1 MAKILISW
9 LGVEKDMLDDKLAN
23 TNGPTWNFYK
33 YYYKDFKINQHILL
47 VTTNMLQRAK
57 HFMRQATDY
66 FGYNIKISPV
76 EITGVHYDLAEI
88 KTKVENILM
97 QYSDNQIFIFFS
109 TGSAIMKIAWY
120 LLHTSLG
127 LDTQVLQI
135 IRKEESQSPDKPDLF
150 ILDFEKSSVPYSVLI
165 REQNLKESQTKQKHL
180 PIITKSLEQI
190 YDKAKQVA
198 QTDSISVL
206 ILGQTGTGKE
216 ELARYIHKNS
226 IRRNKPF
233 AAINCA
239 AFNDELLES
248 RLFGHAKGSFTGAY
262 TDSKGIFE
270 RANGGTVFLDEIGD
284 ISPYMQQALLRFLEN
299 GEIQPIGKPPKKVDV
314 RIIAATNKSVDQ
326 LLNSG
331 NFRADLF
338 FRLGVILELPPLHS
352 FSNDEKLSIIDHF
365 LSLKAKQFK
374 RNKLSL
380 CRELKTFLLTYSFPG
395 NFRELINLID
405 HLYIFSQNS
414 QACTQHLPYHIKH
427 KPVTFTKLKDIER
440 EHIIKI
446 YHIFNKNLTQTA
458 QALGISVNT
467 LKSKLKTY
475 GLRN

>member
-9 LGVEKDMLDDKLAN
+9 LGVEKDMLNDQLAN
-23 TNGPTWNFYK
+23 TQGPTWNFYQ

-57 HFMRQATDY
+57 NFVRQASGY
-66 FGYNIKISPV
+66 FGYNIRVVPV
-76 EITGVHYDLAEI
+76 EINGVHYDLSEI

-97 QYSDNQIFIFFS
+97 QLRDNQIFIFFS

-135 IRKEESQSPDKPDLF
+135 IRKEESKSPDKPDLF
-150 ILDFEKSSVPYSVLI
+150 ILDFEKSSIPYSVLI
-165 REQNLKESQTKQKHL
+165 REQTLKESKTKLKHT
-180 PIITKSLEQI
+180 PIITKSLEPV
-190 YDKAKQVA
+190 YEKATQVA
-198 QTDSISVL
+198 QTDNISIL

-216 ELARYIHKNS
+216 ELARYIHQNS

-262 TDSKGIFE
+262 TDSKGLFE

-326 LLNSG
+326 LLNSN
-331 NFRADLF
+331 NFRSDLF
-338 FRLGVILELPPLHS
+338 FRLGVILEIPPLHS
-352 FSNDEKLSIIDHF
+352 FSKDEKLAIIDHF
-365 LSLKAKQFK
+365 LSLKAREFK
-374 RNKLSL
+374 LKKLTL
-380 CRELKTFLLTYSFPG
+380 CKELKTFLLTYSFPG

-405 HLYIFSQNS
+405 HLYIFAQQN

-427 KPVTFTKLKDIER
+427 RPVTFTKLKDIER

-446 YHIFNKNLTQTA
+446 YNFFDKNLTQTA

-467 LKSKLKTY
+467 LKSKLKAY

>member
-9 LGVEKDMLDDKLAN
+9 LGVEKDMLNDKLAN

-47 VTTNMLQRAK
+47 VTTNMLHRAK
-57 HFMRQATDY
+57 HFARQATDY
-66 FGYNIKISPV
+66 FGFNIKILPV

-97 QYSDNQIFIFFS
+97 QYRDNQILIFFS

-127 LDTQVLQI
+127 LNTQVLQI

-150 ILDFEKSSVPYSVLI
+150 ILNFEKSSIPYSVLI
-165 REQNLKESQTKQKHL
+165 REQSLKSQQKSQKPT
-180 PIITKSLEQI
+180 PIITKSLESI
-190 YDKAKQVA
+190 YDKALQVA
-198 QTDSISVL
+198 QTDNISVL
-206 ILGQTGTGKE
+206 ILGETGTGKE
-216 ELARYIHKNS
+216 ELARYIHQNS

-239 AFNDELLES
+239 AFTDELLES

-262 TDSKGIFE
+262 SDSKGLFE
-270 RANGGTVFLDEIGD
+270 QANGGTVFLDEIGD

-299 GEIQPIGKPPKKVDV
+299 GEIQPIGKSPKKVDV
-314 RIIAATNKSVDQ
+314 RIIAATNKDVNQ
-326 LLNSG
+326 LLNTAK
-331 NFRADLF
+331 FRSDLF
-338 FRLGVILELPPLHS
+338 FRLGVILELPPLRT
-352 FSNDEKLSIIDHF
+352 FSNNEKLSIIDHL
-365 LSLKAKQFK
+365 LSIKAQQFK

-380 CRELKTFLLTYSFPG
+380 CKELKTFLLTYRFPG
-395 NFRELINLID
+395 NFRELINLIE
-405 HLYIFSQNS
+405 HLYIFAQDGK
-414 QACTQHLPYHIKH
+414 ACTEHLPYHITYN
-427 KPVTFTKLKDIER
+427 PITFTKLKDVER

-446 YHIFNKNLTQTA
+446 YHMFNKNLTQTA
-458 QALGISVNT
+458 QALGISINT
-467 LKSKLKTY
+467 LKSKLKSY
-475 GLRN
+475 GLRS